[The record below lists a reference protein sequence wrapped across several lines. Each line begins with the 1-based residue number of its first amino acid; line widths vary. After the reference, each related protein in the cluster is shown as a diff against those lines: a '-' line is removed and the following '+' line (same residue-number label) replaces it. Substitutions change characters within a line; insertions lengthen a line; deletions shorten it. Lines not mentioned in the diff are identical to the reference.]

1 MSLLVPGPSC
11 PCQGVGRRGQDPQAG
26 RDAQHTARSVTTCR
40 RATRPPRP
48 LRRPRAPLPHGATW
62 LAREHDCLEP
72 ILPRGPVPSIR
83 GDRHRPDP
91 FGVPT
96 EKAGGK
102 RDMSLLAERGGSLLT
117 LPLCT
122 GQTPGARRASPRG
135 GQPDRRCEAPREA
148 GDAAEVRLLPA
159 RPKPLRGGRRVTQAS
174 AGPCP
179 RPRPVSPRPPRTQ
192 VATMAD
198 SHTALTCA
206 PRPRLTPATAPES
219 VEVSGVILGLTGEK
233 GQGRPP
239 PRSQPRPRPPPPPP
253 HLPGPPWVP
262 RLLSQVP
269 RPRPP
274 SPRPPPA
281 RAPGKRFAHGP
292 LAPAPGRGAGAIAV
306 QMGRRGPRPV
316 RRSSGWSSRSPP
328 CTASYV
334 KTTRAVM
341 RGIFSFFLLSPHLTR

>member
-1 MSLLVPGPSC
+1 MRLESFGRVSACSQAVLPPPGCRP
-11 PCQGVGRRGQDPQAG
+11 PRAGPAG
-26 RDAQHTARSVTTCR
+26 RARCPAHRTRSVTTCR

-62 LAREHDCLEP
+62 LAREHDCLEL

-83 GDRHRPDP
+83 GDCHRPDP
-91 FGVPT
+91 FGVST

-102 RDMSLLAERGGSLLT
+102 HDMSLLAKRRGSLLT

-148 GDAAEVRLLPA
+148 GDAAGSARLLPA
-159 RPKPLRGGRRVTQAS
+159 RPKPLRGGRRVTRAS

-198 SHTALTCA
+198 SHTTLTCA

-219 VEVSGVILGLTGEK
+219 VEVSGVILSLTGER
-233 GQGRPP
+233 GQGRPHHGHSHGHGHRHLRP
-239 PRSQPRPRPPPPPP
+239 ICPGHPGSPASCPRFPGHALHRHAHHWREHRGSAL
-253 HLPGPPWVP
+253 LPGPSRQPQEEA
-262 RLLSQVP
+262 LE
-269 RPRPP
+269 P
-274 SPRPPPA
+274 SLYRW
-281 RAPGKRFAHGP
+281 GGE
-292 LAPAPGRGAGAIAV
+292 APAQCGAARGGPV
-306 QMGRRGPRPV
+306 GPRPAPPPT
-316 RRSSGWSSRSPP
+316 SRQH
-328 CTASYV
+328 A
-334 KTTRAVM
+334 R
-341 RGIFSFFLLSPHLTR
+341 L